1 MQTPSSQSHLFITI
15 LILGLIAVTAA
26 GCTGERPSLG
36 LNSGGGTLLPCP
48 ETPNCVSNDS
58 TDEEHGIDP
67 FVLAVPPDA
76 AWKAV
81 HEVLASMPRMVIIE
95 DSGSYLHA
103 EQTSRLMRYVDDLEL
118 AVVADQGIIAVRSA
132 SRLGKSDLGVNRE
145 RVEKLRAGLIE
156 LGAVR

>member
-1 MQTPSSQSHLFITI
+1 MKNLSNPSRLLATVLFI
-15 LILGLIAVTAA
+15 GLIAATTA

-36 LNSGGGTLLPCP
+36 LVSGDGGLLPCP
-48 ETPNCVSNDS
+48 ESPNCVSNDAS
-58 TDEEHGIDP
+58 DEEHKIEP
-67 FVLAVPPDA
+67 LVLAVAPDA

-95 DSGSYLHA
+95 DNGSYLHA

-118 AVVADQGIIAVRSA
+118 AIDTDKGIIAVRSA

-145 RVEKLRAGLIE
+145 RVEFLRAALVE
-156 LGAVR
+156 RGAVR